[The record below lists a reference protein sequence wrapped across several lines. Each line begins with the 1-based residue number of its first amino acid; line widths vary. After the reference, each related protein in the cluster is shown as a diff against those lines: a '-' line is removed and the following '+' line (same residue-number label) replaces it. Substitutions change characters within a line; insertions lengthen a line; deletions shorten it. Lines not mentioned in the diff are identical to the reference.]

1 MELSKK
7 IKENRI
13 RKNLTQD
20 DLADACYVT
29 RSAVANWEAGRRRPD
44 WENLIVLAKV
54 LDLSVEE
61 LLDNDK
67 NHYNDDNKSAVTLK
81 NGVRLSFI
89 VPIITTCTALVI
101 IISLLLILLPKFIAD
116 DETFYKINVS
126 DIEYVGLQ
134 IENDIYYFEE
144 ISKENFETEDYSNNS
159 REFEIKRFNIS
170 EEYFEKY
177 QFTTRNIFFFD
188 IKFFYNGT
196 WYLLTDNKY
205 NYFALDTTDNAIL
218 FSSTRHQPYITNP
231 GIYDIYILFEKD
243 ECYIAAYLKNK

>member
-44 WENLIVLAKV
+44 WENLIILARV
-54 LDLSVEE
+54 FDMSVEE
-61 LLDNDK
+61 LLGNDK
-67 NHYNDDNKSAVTLK
+67 NHNNDDNRSVVTLK

-89 VPIITTCTALVI
+89 VPIITSCTALVI
-101 IISLLLILLPKFIAD
+101 IISLLLILLPKIKQT
-116 DETFYKINVS
+116 EEMFYKINIV

-134 IENDIYYFEE
+134 VKNEMYYFTEIDCEE
-144 ISKENFETEDYSNNS
+144 DDNKQKDFRQFEMQN
-159 REFEIKRFNIS
+159 FNIS
-170 EEYFEKY
+170 EDYFEKY
-177 QFTTRNIFFFD
+177 QFTLNNLFFFD
-188 IKFFYNGT
+188 VKFYYNGN
-196 WYLLTDNKY
+196 WFLLTNSRYNYYKLDNK
-205 NYFALDTTDNAIL
+205 NNTVYFSNTI
-218 FSSTRHQPYITNP
+218 HKPYITTP

-243 ECYIAAYLKNK
+243 ECYIAVYLKNT